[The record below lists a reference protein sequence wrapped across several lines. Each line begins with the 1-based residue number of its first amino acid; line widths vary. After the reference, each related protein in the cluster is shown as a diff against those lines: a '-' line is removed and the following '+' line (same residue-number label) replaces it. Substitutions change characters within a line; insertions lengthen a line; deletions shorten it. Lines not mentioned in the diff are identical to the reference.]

1 MATIRKQYSSNYQV
15 FEVVQDI
22 EDLFDDDKVEEVC
35 VKMDEIAAREMK
47 SMLGVVGVFDST
59 KQPATSQKTDVS
71 NKASEKQLGV
81 IKKNL
86 AKCKMIASELG
97 INLDS
102 STLTVKEA
110 KQIIDKLF
118 SANNNGF

>member
-15 FEVVQDI
+15 FEVVQEI
-22 EDLFDDDKVEEVC
+22 EDLFDNDKVEEIC
-35 VKMDEIAAREMK
+35 VKMDEIAAREIK

>member
-15 FEVVQDI
+15 FEVIQEID
-22 EDLFDDDKVEEVC
+22 DLFDNDKVEEVC
-35 VKMDEIAAREMK
+35 LKMDEIASKEIK
-47 SMLGVVGVFDST
+47 SMLDVVGVYDSS
-59 KQPATSQKTDVS
+59 KQQATSQKTDVS